1 MAEAV
6 TSLSISYAR
15 NLLIINKTV
24 EIVLGLLV
32 IQFLAS
38 RSSNYT
44 TCPSRR
50 ADAMVKSWNAI
61 RDSDASK
68 ALSEDY
74 T

>member
-15 NLLIINKTV
+15 NLLIINETV

-32 IQFLAS
+32 IQFFAS

-50 ADAMVKSWNAI
+50 ADAMVKSCNVI